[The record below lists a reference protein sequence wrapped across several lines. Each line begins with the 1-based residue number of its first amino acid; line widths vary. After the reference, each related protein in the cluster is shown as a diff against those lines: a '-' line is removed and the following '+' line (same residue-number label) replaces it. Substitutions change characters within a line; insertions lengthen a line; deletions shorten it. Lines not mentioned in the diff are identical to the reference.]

1 MKYSEKIS
9 NKLNELLTKNYD
21 AEAGY
26 KLASENVKNNTLKEY
41 FNRRAKERYDFGH
54 QIKNEIK
61 VYGETPDKG
70 TSLKGDAHRLWM
82 NVKSTLSKDNEE
94 SILEE
99 TIRGEKNAIEEYNN
113 ILQEPNMP
121 PTTESI
127 LKAQRDTIKSALEE
141 VKAFEIMA

>member
-113 ILQEPNMP
+113 ILEEPNIP

-127 LKAQRDTIKSALEE
+127 LNNQRNNIKSALEE

>member
-26 KLASENVKNNTLKEY
+26 KLASENVKDNTLKEY

-70 TSLKGDAHRLWM
+70 TSLAGDAHRLWM
-82 NVKSTLSKDNEE
+82 NVKSTLSNDNEE

-99 TIRGEKNAIEEYNN
+99 TIRGEKNALEEYNN
-113 ILQEPNMP
+113 ILKEPNIP

-127 LKAQRDTIKSALEE
+127 LKVQRDTIKSALEE

>member
-26 KLASENVKNNTLKEY
+26 KLASENVKDNTLKEY

-70 TSLKGDAHRLWM
+70 TSLAGDAHRLWM
-82 NVKSTLSKDNEE
+82 NVKSTLSNDNEE
-94 SILEE
+94 AILEE
-99 TIRGEKNAIEEYNN
+99 TIRGEKNAIDEYNN
-113 ILQEPNMP
+113 ILEEPNLP

-127 LKAQRDTIKSALEE
+127 LNNQLNTIKSALE
-141 VKAFEIMA
+141 

>member
-113 ILQEPNMP
+113 ILEEPNIP
-121 PTTESI
+121 PSTESI
-127 LKAQRDTIKSALEE
+127 LNNQLNNIKSALEE
-141 VKAFEIMA
+141 VKAFETMA

>member
-1 MKYSEKIS
+1 MTYSEKIS

-70 TSLKGDAHRLWM
+70 TSLAGDAHRLWM
-82 NVKSTLSKDNEE
+82 NVKSTVSNDIEE
-94 SILEE
+94 AILEE

-113 ILQEPNMP
+113 ILKEPNIP

-127 LKAQRDTIKSALEE
+127 LIVQRDNIKSALEE

>member
-26 KLASENVKNNTLKEY
+26 KLASENVKDNTLKEY

-70 TSLKGDAHRLWM
+70 TSLAGDAHRLWM
-82 NVKSTLSKDNEE
+82 NVKSTLSNDNEE
-94 SILEE
+94 AILEE
-99 TIRGEKNAIEEYNN
+99 TIRGEKNAIDEYNN
-113 ILQEPNMP
+113 ILEEPNLP

-127 LKAQRDTIKSALEE
+127 LNNQLNTIKSALEE
-141 VKAFEIMA
+141 VKAFETMA

>member
-41 FNRRAKERYDFGH
+41 FNARAKERYDFGH

-61 VYGETPDKG
+61 SYGEIPEKG
-70 TSLKGDAHRLWM
+70 TSFAGDAHRVWM
-82 NVKSTLSKDNEE
+82 NVKSTLSNDNEE
-94 SILEE
+94 AILEE
-99 TIRGEKNAIEEYNN
+99 TIRGEKNAISEYNS
-113 ILQEPNMP
+113 ILEEPNLP

-127 LKAQRDTIKSALEE
+127 LNVQRDQIKSALEE
-141 VKAFEIMA
+141 VKAFEVMA

>member
-1 MKYSEKIS
+1 MTYSEKIS

-26 KLASENVKNNTLKEY
+26 KLASENVKNNKLKEY

-70 TSLKGDAHRLWM
+70 TSLAGDAHRLWM
-82 NVKSTLSKDNEE
+82 NVKSTVFNDNEE
-94 SILEE
+94 AILEE

-113 ILQEPNMP
+113 ILKEPNIP

-127 LKAQRDTIKSALEE
+127 LIVQRDNIKSALEE

>member
-26 KLASENVKNNTLKEY
+26 KLASENVKDNTLKEY

-70 TSLKGDAHRLWM
+70 TSLAGDAHRLWM
-82 NVKSTLSKDNEE
+82 NVKSTLSNDNEE
-94 SILEE
+94 AILEE
-99 TIRGEKNAIEEYNN
+99 TIRGEKNAIDEYNN
-113 ILQEPNMP
+113 ILEEPNLP

-127 LKAQRDTIKSALEE
+127 LNNQRNTIKSALEE
-141 VKAFEIMA
+141 VKAFETMA

>member
-1 MKYSEKIS
+1 MTYSEKIS

-70 TSLKGDAHRLWM
+70 TSLAGDAHRLWM
-82 NVKSTLSKDNEE
+82 NVKSTVSNDNEE
-94 SILEE
+94 AILEE

-113 ILQEPNMP
+113 ILKEPNIP

-127 LKAQRDTIKSALEE
+127 LIVQRDNIKSALEE

>member
-141 VKAFEIMA
+141 VKAFEIMV